1 VLLLEAAANLPEAEQ
16 QAEVDDLTMVL
27 QDVPMALL
35 LLDEVVEV
43 DVALQH
49 EAEEGV
55 VLAEVAAEVAELL
68 GEEVQ
73 AGKVGVVVR
82 RRLLLRILKET
93 D

>member
-1 VLLLEAAANLPEAEQ
+1 VLLQEAVANLLEAEQ
-16 QAEVDDLTMVL
+16 QVEVDDPTMVL

-35 LLDEVVEV
+35 LLDEV

-49 EAEEGV
+49 EEVEDAV
-55 VLAEVAAEVAELL
+55 AAEVAAEVAELL

-82 RRLLLRILKET
+82 SRLLLRILKET